1 MYKALQSTFAGPVLG
16 DSYPLVSRRIVGVCR
31 VAYLLLH
38 NARLQPNAEERNTAM
53 TRRFKIAAHVLVGML
68 VLSSRLAHST
78 DSVGSLATQAD
89 LDSAIAKTLGQED
102 AARRTITTLL
112 QREDVRSMAGSYGLD
127 VRRAEAAVST
137 LQGEELQRLSL
148 LAANA
153 DAQLAGGTQTI
164 TISLVALLLI
174 VIIIILLV

>member
-1 MYKALQSTFAGPVLG
+1 
-16 DSYPLVSRRIVGVCR
+16 
-31 VAYLLLH
+31 
-38 NARLQPNAEERNTAM
+38 
-53 TRRFKIAAHVLVGML
+53 ML

-89 LDSAIAKTLGQED
+89 LDNAIAKTLGQED